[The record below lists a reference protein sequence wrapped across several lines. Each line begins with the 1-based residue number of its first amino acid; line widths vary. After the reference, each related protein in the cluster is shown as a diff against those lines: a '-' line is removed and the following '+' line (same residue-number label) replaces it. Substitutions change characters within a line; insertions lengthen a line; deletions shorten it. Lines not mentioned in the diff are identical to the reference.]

1 MFSWKTIEICFAK
14 VHTQKYVWL
23 FMGKDQID
31 LKKWQLAPIVRL
43 GTKTWSPWNMM
54 MRSRCTGMIGNWAS
68 PALYHS
74 VLRSWTG
81 NIFPSKV
88 EIHHFLHWKFGNVF
102 SFKVCKRP
110 ISTHVWQSQT
120 WFPWMW
126 FLSIHN
132 QNVKRHSTRR
142 CSNSNRHQTACINCV
157 MENQYAIAIDV
168 QNLTALGRNIRY
180 SGYQESIWS
189 SWKCCTIRCS
199 TRPGPTCKIPHDGVS
214 GRRDGCWIRS

>member
-14 VHTQKYVWL
+14 VHTQKYAWVV
-23 FMGKDQID
+23 MGKDQID
-31 LKKWQLAPIVRL
+31 LKKWQLAPIL
-43 GTKTWSPWNMM
+43 KSWS
-54 MRSRCTGMIGNWAS
+54 TGMIGNWA
-68 PALYHS
+68 PRALYHS

-120 WFPWMW
+120 WFPWKW
-126 FLSIHN
+126 FLSIHI

-142 CSNSNRHQTACINCV
+142 CSNSNLHQTACINLCDGKSI
-157 MENQYAIAIDV
+157 YAIAIDV

-189 SWKCCTIRCS
+189 FWKCCTIRCS